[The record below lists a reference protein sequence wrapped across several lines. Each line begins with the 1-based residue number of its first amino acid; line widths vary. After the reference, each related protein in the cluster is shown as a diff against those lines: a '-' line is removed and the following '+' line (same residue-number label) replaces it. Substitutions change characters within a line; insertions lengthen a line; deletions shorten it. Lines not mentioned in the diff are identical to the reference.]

1 MTRLLWAAMFAVLS
15 SLTPAAHPTPPR
27 ALWVW
32 DPSPLLDDVRERG
45 VFLDFYERHRIGT
58 VWAQIST
65 GGTGAQ
71 RRLDR
76 AAEWRGLLAAGH
88 RPGLTLP
95 PPDGGPPDAPRAH
108 HDAAPSVVDPG

>member
-76 AAEWRGLLAAGH
+76 AAEWRARPRRGPRRRQTPPAPAG
-88 RPGLTLP
+88 G
-95 PPDGGPPDAPRAH
+95 
-108 HDAAPSVVDPG
+108 

>member
-45 VFLDFYERHRIGT
+45 VFLDFCERHRIGT

-76 AAEWRGLLAAGH
+76 AAEWRALLAEG
-88 RPGLTLP
+88 P
-95 PPDGGPPDAPRAH
+95 PPGMTPHAPDGAPPYAPP
-108 HDAAPSVVDPG
+108 APTDVALS

>member
-45 VFLDFYERHRIGT
+45 VFLEFCERHRVGT

-71 RRLDR
+71 RRLNR
-76 AAEWRGLLAAGH
+76 AAEWQALLAHVH
-88 RPGLTLP
+88 RRCMTLHPLDGEPHDGLPDQRDVALTLI
-95 PPDGGPPDAPRAH
+95 
-108 HDAAPSVVDPG
+108 